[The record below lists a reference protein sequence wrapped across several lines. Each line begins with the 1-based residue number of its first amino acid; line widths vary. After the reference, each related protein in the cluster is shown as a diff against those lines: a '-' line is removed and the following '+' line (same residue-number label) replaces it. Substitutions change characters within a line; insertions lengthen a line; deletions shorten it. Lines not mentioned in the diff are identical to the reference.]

1 MVRPLSRVG
10 RRRCVGKTTP
20 DAAPEDGNTPRAHD
34 SRHSDFLERAT
45 GFEAAASRW
54 QRRTHNSVVKSH
66 GVTRVA
72 SPVLCSARSMLRLV
86 PINDPRR
93 KRIGRAEQC
102 LRSAQRCDISD
113 ARVKEHVHGPREQRA
128 RGAIAAACS
137 IKQPPLPK
145 HGCRTRD
152 ARAGARCGRCVR
164 DRRRA
169 DRS

>member
-1 MVRPLSRVG
+1 
-10 RRRCVGKTTP
+10 
-20 DAAPEDGNTPRAHD
+20 
-34 SRHSDFLERAT
+34 
-45 GFEAAASRW
+45 
-54 QRRTHNSVVKSH
+54 
-66 GVTRVA
+66 
-72 SPVLCSARSMLRLV
+72 MLRLV

-145 HGCRTRD
+145 HGYRTRTPVPEPAAAGVFAIGVALI
-152 ARAGARCGRCVR
+152 ARSQ
-164 DRRRA
+164 RRTR
-169 DRS
+169 